1 MLLSSREQGGVTF
14 RIETVSEGWSAA
26 HKELDTADQV
36 IAFSV
41 IDTGIGIPAEKHR
54 IIFEAFQQ
62 ADGTITRK
70 YGGTGLGLSISRGIA
85 QLLGGEIR
93 REKRTGAGKY
103 VYIVFAAQ
111 RAEFRAGRMTPSLG
125 NRPTTHG
132 LPKSKDRAW
141 LPMTRRISRKATACS
156 LSLLST
162 RRGGNGS

>member
-1 MLLSSREQGGVTF
+1 MTL
-14 RIETVSEGWSAA
+14 RIETVSEGWSAG
-26 HKELDTADQV
+26 HKELDAADQV

-41 IDTGIGIPAEKHR
+41 IDTGIGIPADKHR

-70 YGGTGLGLSISRGIA
+70 YGGTGLGLSISREIA

-93 REKRTGAGKY
+93 VKSEPGQGSTFTLYLPRRG
-103 VYIVFAAQ
+103 
-111 RAEFRAGRMTPSLG
+111 PNSLPADDVAILS
-125 NRPTTHG
+125 NRPDESSR

-156 LSLLST
+156 PSLLST
-162 RRGGNGS
+162 RRRGNAF